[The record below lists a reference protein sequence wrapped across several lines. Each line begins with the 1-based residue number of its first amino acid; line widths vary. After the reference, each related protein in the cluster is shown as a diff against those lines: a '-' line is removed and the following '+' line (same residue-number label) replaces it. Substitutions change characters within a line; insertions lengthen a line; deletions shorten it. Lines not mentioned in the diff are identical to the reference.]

1 MFPREYSRGNM
12 EPREDHLLTIIEASK
27 MLGYT
32 PQHTRLLL
40 RMGRL
45 RGTKLGR
52 DWMLTEGDVLEFTAR
67 RSSIALFRRRARV

>member
-1 MFPREYSRGNM
+1 M
-12 EPREDHLLTIIEASK
+12 ELDENRFLTIIEAAK

-45 RGTKLGR
+45 QGTKLGR
-52 DWMLTEGDVLEFTAR
+52 DWMLTERDVREFTAR
-67 RSSIALFRRRARV
+67 RSSIALFRNRARV